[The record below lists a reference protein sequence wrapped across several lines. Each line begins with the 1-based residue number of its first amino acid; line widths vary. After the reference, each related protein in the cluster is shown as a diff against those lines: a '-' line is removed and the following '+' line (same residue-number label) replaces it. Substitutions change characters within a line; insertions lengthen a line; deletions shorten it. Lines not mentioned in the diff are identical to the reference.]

1 MPNKS
6 FKDMGFR
13 IDGASATLVDIIAYV
28 NSQEI
33 DRTIDLMEDSGM
45 STLNKS
51 YLSGLAGTTVSI
63 NGFVN
68 TTTDGI
74 FGPLVSSNTSIT
86 KTVEFKA
93 YAARFY
99 NGEVWITNVKYS
111 GSPNNLEMFSASM
124 TFDDTINR
132 TSVALA

>member
-13 IDGASATLVDIIAYV
+13 IDGPAGTLIDIIAYV
-28 NSQEI
+28 NQQDI
-33 DRTIDLMEDSGM
+33 TRAIDLMEDTGM
-45 STLNKS
+45 SATNRS
-51 YLSGLAGTTVSI
+51 YLGGLAGTTLAV

-68 TTTDGI
+68 TTTDGL
-74 FGPLVSSNTSIT
+74 FGPLISTNTSIT

-93 YAARFY
+93 YANRFY
-99 NGEVWITNVKYS
+99 NGEAWLTNVKYS
-111 GSPNNLEMFSASM
+111 GSPGNLQLFSAAL
-124 TFDDTINR
+124 TFDDAVNR